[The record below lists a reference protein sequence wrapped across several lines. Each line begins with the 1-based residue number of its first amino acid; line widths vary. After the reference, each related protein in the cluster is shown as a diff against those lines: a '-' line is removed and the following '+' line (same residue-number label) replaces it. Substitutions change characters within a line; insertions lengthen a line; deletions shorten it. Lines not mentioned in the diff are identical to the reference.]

1 MSIIDFKD
9 VFYSYPRLAGNA
21 KNKKDALK
29 NINLSV
35 TEGEFLAVMGEN
47 GAGKTTFCKL
57 INGIIP
63 HLYGGNLSGSIT
75 VDNERTDKSSVPRL
89 ALKAGIVLDDPDSQI
104 FTSSVRSETAF
115 GPENLLLPPHEIEQ
129 RIIFAL
135 SATGL
140 CGFEN
145 RNPFTLSGGEKQRLA
160 ISCALAMKGKIL
172 VLDEPLCRL
181 DPEGAQEIMSVLK
194 NLREKFKLTV
204 IMASHDSAKM
214 AEYADRVCILK
225 NGQIAALD
233 TAENIFSNHALLDDN
248 GIQPCFF
255 PAKIN
260 KYEQLKRD
268 FQDVNLYSCESS
280 VENCKKDAIKI
291 ENLSFTYPNGEK
303 LDNINLVIKDNDF
316 LCITGRNGCGKTTL
330 LKNITGLLKPESG
343 NIFLRGKN
351 TKTLSVSD
359 ISKEAG
365 FVMQNP
371 DNQLFTDS
379 VYNEVA
385 FSLKNSKF
393 SRKEIKKRTEE
404 ALEMT
409 GLKDWDVFP
418 HALSRADRAKTVI
431 ACILAMGCKIIIFD
445 EVDAGQDYKGSLMI
459 MNIARK
465 LNSKGF
471 TVVFVTH
478 NLFLACE
485 YAHRLIML
493 DKKGIVMDMKRRE
506 SASGKVM
513 QDEK

>member
-1 MSIIDFKD
+1 MSIIEFKD
-9 VFYSYPRLAGNA
+9 VSYSYPRLAGDA
-21 KNKKDALK
+21 KNKRDALN

-63 HLYGGNLSGSIT
+63 HLYGGNLSGSVT
-75 VDNERTDKSSVPRL
+75 VDNERTDKSSVPHL
-89 ALKAGIVLDDPDSQI
+89 ALKAGIVLDDPDSQV
-104 FTSSVRSETAF
+104 FTSSVRNETAF
-115 GPENLLLPPHEIEQ
+115 GPQNLLLPPEEIEE
-129 RIIFAL
+129 RIAFAL
-135 SATGL
+135 SAAGL

-160 ISCALAMKGKIL
+160 IACALAMKSKIL

-181 DPEGAQEIMSVLK
+181 DPEGAIEVMAVLK
-194 NLREKFKLTV
+194 SLREKFQITV

-214 AEYADRVCILK
+214 LEYADRICILK
-225 NGQIAALD
+225 NGQIAAVD

-255 PAKIN
+255 PAKIE
-260 KYEQLKRD
+260 KYEQIERD
-268 FQDVNLYSCESS
+268 FQAVNLHKSAD
-280 VENCKKDAIKI
+280 NCKKDAIKI
-291 ENLSFTYPNGEK
+291 ENLSFSYPNGGK
-303 LDNINLVIKDNDF
+303 LDNINLVIKDSDF

-359 ISKEAG
+359 ISREAG

-385 FSLKNSKF
+385 FSLKNSGL
-393 SRKEIKKRTEE
+393 SRKEIRQRTED

-409 GLKDWDVFP
+409 GLGDWDVFP
-418 HALSRADRAKTVI
+418 HALSRTDRAKTVI

-459 MNIARK
+459 MNIAK
-465 LNSKGF
+465 ELNSKGF
-471 TVVFVTH
+471 TVIFVTH
-478 NLFLACE
+478 NLFLARE

-493 DKKGIVMDMKRRE
+493 DKKGIVMDTGHANDK
-506 SASGKVM
+506 
-513 QDEK
+513 